1 MANSWLT
8 APQAAKLL
16 GVAPFSLHR
25 MARRGELRFL
35 RLGRLWLFE
44 RREIARLKRKR
55 KHLARTRRKQDHL
68 GVPSP
73 GPADGCLSTSSP
85 AGLR

>member
-1 MANSWLT
+1 MANRLLT
-8 APQAAKLL
+8 APQAARQL

-25 MARRGELRFL
+25 MARRGELSYQ

-55 KHLARTRRKQDHL
+55 TAK
-68 GVPSP
+68 SP
-73 GPADGCLSTSSP
+73 QERG
-85 AGLR
+85 